1 MEAKELKLLAA
12 GRWASIVTSLAPH
25 LAQAVERTPNHVPCP
40 VHGGT
45 DGFRLFR
52 DFDETGGGVCN
63 TCGIH
68 HDGYTLLMWANGWD
82 FLTTHRAI
90 HDMLL
95 GSGEKHYAPLPAKK
109 VCVKKE
115 ENRQDIRDSLNHVW
129 KASIPLTSPKRG
141 QQGCILQTVESG
153 RSTIEK
159 LIAR

>member
-25 LAQAVERTPNHVPCP
+25 LGQAVERTPNHVPCP
-40 VHGGT
+40 VHGGI

-52 DFDETGGGVCN
+52 DFDATGGGVCN

-95 GSGEKHYAPLPAKK
+95 GSGEKYYAPLPAKK

-115 ENRQDIRDSLNHVW
+115 ENRQDIRDSLQSYGHACPRW
-129 KASIPLTSPKRG
+129 FYLACGAFYDAFDERAIKREF
-141 QQGCILQTVESG
+141 ILMA
-153 RSTIEK
+153 K
-159 LIAR
+159 P